1 MKGSRGVNRGS
12 LFIFHHNPSP
22 EEQTNSRIRGSNRNS
37 REPRSSGLGHQSQPG
52 VALVSLA
59 RIEAVQTQVLPLNV
73 GISSN
78 NSLRIVLPIRRIRC
92 GFHRLITRSSI
103 AVPCNYGS
111 PSSSTDTDDSAPR
124 CTAVVCAHVH
134 TVATRS
140 TDGYTYIHRANHQH
154 PWTRLHARPWNRSR
168 PTLARESRAEEA
180 RRGKQGEV
188 PPGIHTRD
196 TISSGRRRWRC
207 GRGCGA
213 TAGSFT
219 GIVARHPCCT
229 CSNPL
234 SPSPTSWRAAP
245 VVLRPAG
252 GLPVQED
259 RITRSSTFLS
269 RNFSFFGKGRWRI
282 QLFVDDE
289 SWTEL
294 RESWVNSGSLLA
306 FLLIISDGVF
316 LWMTR

>member
-22 EEQTNSRIRGSNRNS
+22 EEQTNSRIRGSNHARNS

-124 CTAVVCAHVH
+124 CTGRVR
-134 TVATRS
+134 TRS
-140 TDGYTYIHRANHQH
+140 HSGNTVHGRIHIYT
-154 PWTRLHARPWNRSR
+154 
-168 PTLARESRAEEA
+168 
-180 RRGKQGEV
+180 
-188 PPGIHTRD
+188 
-196 TISSGRRRWRC
+196 
-207 GRGCGA
+207 
-213 TAGSFT
+213 
-219 GIVARHPCCT
+219 
-229 CSNPL
+229 
-234 SPSPTSWRAAP
+234 
-245 VVLRPAG
+245 
-252 GLPVQED
+252 
-259 RITRSSTFLS
+259 
-269 RNFSFFGKGRWRI
+269 
-282 QLFVDDE
+282 
-289 SWTEL
+289 
-294 RESWVNSGSLLA
+294 
-306 FLLIISDGVF
+306 
-316 LWMTR
+316 